1 MARNKKY
8 DNGQIFTEPDNVTRP
23 ITTRQGIP
31 PSAAS
36 IREIMSSEA
45 NRLFASQVIGELRKS
60 WRMQKVNSNQELIER
75 IDEYFEMIQDREVPP
90 TVEEMAL
97 YCGYTAS
104 TLTDWQNGRNK
115 GFRDEPEP
123 GLTTSMIIKKA
134 KEFLHAFDA
143 VMAETG
149 RINFLAYCFRSKN
162 YYNMVDKTEITVSP
176 NEDSRPPMTP
186 DEIAELAKKNLPD
199 RATFKADGT
208 IE

>member
-1 MARNKKY
+1 MARPKKY
-8 DNGQIFTEPDNVTRP
+8 DNGQIFTEPDDVTRP
-23 ITTRQGIP
+23 ITTRRASP
-31 PSAAS
+31 PQVMMR
-36 IREIMSSEA
+36 REIMASDEK
-45 NRLFASQVIGELRKS
+45 REFAAQVIGELRKS

-75 IDEYFEMIQDREVPP
+75 IDEYFEMIQNREVPP

-97 YCGYTAS
+97 YCGYTVG
-104 TLTDWQNGRNK
+104 TLNDWQRGYNK

-123 GLTTSMIIKKA
+123 GLTTSAIIKKA

-149 RINFLAYCFRSKN
+149 RINFVAYCFRSKN
-162 YYNMVDKTEITVSP
+162 YYGMVDKTEITVTP